1 MSIEK
6 WFAVKVRPNAVI
18 DELKDIVDIRF
29 IQQSIKD
36 ADWSGGVVQD
46 VKEVIALLR
55 EISEAFQFAK
65 ISNKMTSEQIIEKGV
80 ECLDVLFE
88 FKGIVGKIVEA
99 IDQRFYSI
107 LLTAIYEMLKNK
119 YGDKIKLN
127 LAIVK
132 KFNG

>member
-6 WFAVKVRPNAVI
+6 WFVVKVRPNAVI
-18 DELKDIVDIRF
+18 DELKDIVDIQF
-29 IQQSIKD
+29 IQQCIKD

-80 ECLDVLFE
+80 KCFDVLFE